1 MHNAMVQRATASKVL
16 RIQECSYVPTNDPTL
31 EVEWSMDGKPL
42 SNSSRMK
49 VISDFGFA
57 MLDISSADSR
67 DSGKYTCAIR
77 NRSNTQLTSSHSEWN
92 LHPVSWDFQI
102 WPGRHEQPT
111 EVPGIERRLLRAPQD
126 EHAPKDRAE
135 TKIRNDG

>member
-1 MHNAMVQRATASKVL
+1 M
-16 RIQECSYVPTNDPTL
+16 PTNDPTL
-31 EVEWSMDGKPL
+31 EVEWSMDGRPL

-77 NRSNTQLTSSHSEWN
+77 NRSIHQ
-92 LHPVSWDFQI
+92 
-102 WPGRHEQPT
+102 R
-111 EVPGIERRLLRAPQD
+111 
-126 EHAPKDRAE
+126 
-135 TKIRNDG
+135 

>member
-1 MHNAMVQRATASKVL
+1 MDNSIKLTP
-16 RIQECSYVPTNDPTL
+16 QECSYVPTNDPTL
-31 EVEWSMDGKPL
+31 LVEWSMDGRPL

-77 NRSNTQLTSSHSEWN
+77 NRSIHQ
-92 LHPVSWDFQI
+92 
-102 WPGRHEQPT
+102 R
-111 EVPGIERRLLRAPQD
+111 
-126 EHAPKDRAE
+126 
-135 TKIRNDG
+135 

>member
-1 MHNAMVQRATASKVL
+1 M
-16 RIQECSYVPTNDPTL
+16 PTNDPTL

-77 NRSNTQLTSSHSEWN
+77 NRFNTTHITLRLEFANSPLT
-92 LHPVSWDFQI
+92 WDFQI

>member
-1 MHNAMVQRATASKVL
+1 M
-16 RIQECSYVPTNDPTL
+16 PTNDPTL
-31 EVEWSMDGKPL
+31 EVEWSMDGRPL

-77 NRSNTQLTSSHSEWN
+77 NRSNTTH
-92 LHPVSWDFQI
+92 I
-102 WPGRHEQPT
+102 T
-111 EVPGIERRLLRAPQD
+111 LRFEFASCDLGLSDLAGMP
-126 EHAPKDRAE
+126 RAA
-135 TKIRNDG
+135 N

>member
-1 MHNAMVQRATASKVL
+1 M
-16 RIQECSYVPTNDPTL
+16 PTNDPTL

-77 NRSNTQLTSSHSEWN
+77 NRSNRQLTSSHSD
-92 LHPVSWDFQI
+92 WDLPI
-102 WPGRHEQPT
+102 PP
-111 EVPGIERRLLRAPQD
+111 
-126 EHAPKDRAE
+126 
-135 TKIRNDG
+135 

>member
-1 MHNAMVQRATASKVL
+1 MPA
-16 RIQECSYVPTNDPTL
+16 NDPGL
-31 EVEWSMDGKPL
+31 VVEWSMDGKPL

-77 NRSNTQLTSSHSEWN
+77 NRSTTIE
-92 LHPVSWDFQI
+92 I
-102 WPGRHEQPT
+102 
-111 EVPGIERRLLRAPQD
+111 EV
-126 EHAPKDRAE
+126 
-135 TKIRNDG
+135 

>member
-1 MHNAMVQRATASKVL
+1 M
-16 RIQECSYVPTNDPTL
+16 PTNDPTL
-31 EVEWSMDGKPL
+31 EVEWSMDGRPL

-77 NRSNTQLTSSHSEWN
+77 NRSNTTNSH
-92 LHPVSWDFQI
+92 HTQI
-102 WPGRHEQPT
+102 
-111 EVPGIERRLLRAPQD
+111 
-126 EHAPKDRAE
+126 
-135 TKIRNDG
+135 

>member
-1 MHNAMVQRATASKVL
+1 M
-16 RIQECSYVPTNDPTL
+16 PTNDPTL
-31 EVEWSMDGKPL
+31 EVEWSMDGRPL

-77 NRSNTQLTSSHSEWN
+77 NRSNTT
-92 LHPVSWDFQI
+92 QI
-102 WPGRHEQPT
+102 TLSLEFT
-111 EVPGIERRLLRAPQD
+111 M
-126 EHAPKDRAE
+126 
-135 TKIRNDG
+135 